1 MAVEKVIAEA
11 QAAKA
16 SGATR
21 FCMGAAWRSPRDKDM
36 SAVLAMVAGV
46 KALG

>member
-16 SGATR
+16 SGATC
-21 FCMGAAWRSPRDKDM
+21 FAWAPPGLAARQRHERRT
-36 SAVLAMVAGV
+36 GH
-46 KALG
+46 GGRG